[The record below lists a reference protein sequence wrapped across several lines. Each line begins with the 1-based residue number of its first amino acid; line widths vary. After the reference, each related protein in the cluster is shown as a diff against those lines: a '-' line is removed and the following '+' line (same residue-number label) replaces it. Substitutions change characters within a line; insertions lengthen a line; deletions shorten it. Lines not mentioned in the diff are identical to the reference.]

1 MFRQDLYKLK
11 KSGRVCYPFP
21 WDSHKLPCPWK
32 GGYMRVMI
40 PLTVAERKGST
51 KPCHT
56 QIVKISNL
64 EKVQEGRLTLQ

>member
-21 WDSHKLPCPWK
+21 WDSHRLLCPWNS
-32 GGYMRVMI
+32 GYMLVMI

-51 KPCHT
+51 KLCHT